1 MYKPRIEVVFGNERI
16 ISPSGLNIVG
26 AMLGKSDFKKR
37 CDRRKVDPKRSQP
50 QIKDGDILLTYT
62 GLLTLGKTSY
72 DSVHEFDDDPDY
84 YQNALGIARE
94 IPSAETIR
102 QRMDDIGDSLRP
114 NLLDANVDMF
124 VTHSVFPGAFPGG
137 EVPVDM
143 DVTPF
148 DNSKTMREGVS
159 RTYKG
164 FDGYAAMVAYI
175 GTEGFMANIELREG
189 KQRCQAH
196 TPEFLKETLTVSHRM
211 TDNRC

>member
-84 YQNALGIARE
+84 FQNALGIARE

-102 QRMDDIGDSLRP
+102 QRMDDIGDSLRS

-124 VTHSVFPGAFPGG
+124 VTHGVFPGTLPGG

-148 DNSKTMREGVS
+148 DNSKTMTEEIRQT
-159 RTYKG
+159 RKKG
-164 FDGYAAMVAYI
+164 PRKM
-175 GTEGFMANIELREG
+175 LR
-189 KQRCQAH
+189 K
-196 TPEFLKETLTVSHRM
+196 PV
-211 TDNRC
+211 N